1 MPFNDIMVTLFK
13 KMSSRN
19 SHAGAVPLVAVCFLV
34 LPSCIFCA
42 FLVFFVHPSIFFHL
56 SSSGSLG
63 AGAYPGAEQ
72 GILQILV
79 SNRYKQNIG
88 PVLAISTPILIYE
101 IWNVNLSDSASVV

>member
-13 KMSSRN
+13 KNEFEKQSRWR
-19 SHAGAVPLVAVCFLV
+19 SPFGSRLFLV